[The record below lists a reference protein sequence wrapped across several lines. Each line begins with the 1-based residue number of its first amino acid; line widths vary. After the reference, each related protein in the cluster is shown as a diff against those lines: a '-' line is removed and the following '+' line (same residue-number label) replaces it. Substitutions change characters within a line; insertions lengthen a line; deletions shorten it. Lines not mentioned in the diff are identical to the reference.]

1 MTTAV
6 MMNFRHRR
14 DAARML
20 LAMTNNIALA
30 NFTTMQGNRAALA
43 NRTRPPALVHRGP
56 EPRPDGLRFPP
67 GERFQQETL
76 HRRRAL
82 KSVVIWAFCRLT
94 LLLSAHEGEIR
105 GNRPYSPLF
114 HE

>member
-6 MMNFRHRR
+6 MMNFGHRR
-14 DAARML
+14 DAAHML
-20 LAMTNNIALA
+20 LAMTNSFALA
-30 NFTTMQGNRAALA
+30 NSKTMEGNRAALA

-67 GERFQQETL
+67 GERFQQKTF
-76 HRRRAL
+76 HRHRAL
-82 KSVVIWAFCRLT
+82 KSIVIWAFCRLT
-94 LLLSAHEGEIR
+94 LPLSADEGEIP